1 MASSLIGSQLGKYQI
16 IDVIGQGGMAAV
28 YKGYHP
34 EIERYAAIKVLPPHP
49 GRGDAFVNRFQLE
62 ARTIARLQHPH
73 ILPLYDYGVDD
84 NIFYLAMAYV
94 EGGSL
99 SDRIHQGPMPL
110 QEVEKLLR
118 QIASALDYA
127 HRQGIIHRDIKPANI
142 LLDKEGHALLA
153 DFGIAKLIEGDVQLT
168 ATGGLI
174 GTPAYMSPEQCQGL
188 DITGQSDIYALGV
201 VAYEMITGQQP
212 FIADTPMM
220 VAVKHITEPVPQIRK
235 VMDSLPARL
244 EPVMMRVLAKSPED
258 RYDSAL
264 EFTQDF
270 AWAIYDDPALAELQ
284 QKIGTG
290 SHAAVSKTVPLPPPE
305 PFLKR
310 LGKNPLALL
319 GIFLSM
325 MAFLIV
331 GLTGVNQSQRAAAAV
346 NVTLAPDSTSGISN
360 AGLLSFGTTNV
371 LGDTV
376 NLRVDSLVP
385 PGINQTY
392 TVWLKNTQDESFLRL
407 GDMALDA
414 LGSGALV
421 YADPENRTLPAAFNS
436 AVITL
441 ESKSGGTGSRSG
453 RTSQVDNGMPKGQI
467 IYSAQLPS
475 EVAQALGQILSS
487 SPDGIGNSSL
497 LDSAI
502 SEAQAAIDNTTS
514 ASQADLGSI
523 YTHAEH
529 LINILSGSQ
538 TDYNKDGRAENPGR
552 GVGVISL
559 LDKIDAQLDTV
570 AQVPDIRLQSESG
583 LLRTCLENTRM
594 RVNNIVSLQQ
604 QILGVETLD
613 DAVPLNDESNDV
625 LAGLIDGADQNGNG
639 RVEPFASEC
648 GLGQIAAFA
657 LLISNM
663 ELTTTS

>member
-1 MASSLIGSQLGKYQI
+1 MESSLIGSQLGKYQI

-49 GRGDAFVNRFQLE
+49 GRGKEFIHRFQLE

-73 ILPLYDYGVDD
+73 ILPLYDYGVD
-84 NIFYLAMAYV
+84 NNVFYLAMAYI

-99 SDRIHQGPMPL
+99 SERIDQGSVPL
-110 QEVEKLLR
+110 QEVENLLR

-168 ATGGLI
+168 ATGGLV

-188 DITGQSDIYALGV
+188 EVTAQADIYALGV
-201 VAYEMITGQQP
+201 VTYEMITGQQP

-235 VMDSLPARL
+235 VMDSLPERL
-244 EPVMMRVLAKSPED
+244 EPVMMRVLAKLPED
-258 RYDSAL
+258 RYASAL

-270 AWAIYDDPALAELQ
+270 ARAIYDDAVIAELQ
-284 QKIGTG
+284 HKLGTG
-290 SHAAVSKTVPLPPPE
+290 SNLSIPKVTVLPPRE

-319 GIFLSM
+319 GLFLSL

-331 GLTGVNQSQRAAAAV
+331 GLTGVNQSRRAAI
-346 NVTLAPDSTSGISN
+346 NVTPIVDSPTILSN
-360 AGLLSFGTTNV
+360 AGLLSFGTTNT

-376 NLRVDSLVP
+376 NLRVESLVP

-392 TVWLKNTQDESFLRL
+392 TVWLQNTQDEGYLRL

-421 YADPENRTLPAAFNS
+421 YTDPENRTLPAAFNS
-436 AVITL
+436 AIITL
-441 ESKSGGTGSRSG
+441 EAKSGGTGSRSG
-453 RTSQVDNGMPKGQI
+453 RSGQVDSGIPKGQI
-467 IYSAQLPS
+467 VYSAHLPA
-475 EVAQALGQILSS
+475 EVSQALGQILSAS
-487 SPDGIGNSSL
+487 VDGIEGSSL

-502 SEAQAAIDNTTS
+502 SEAQAAIDNTT
-514 ASQADLGSI
+514 ANSQADLGSI

-529 LINILSGSQ
+529 LINIFSGSQ
-538 TDYNKDGRAENPGR
+538 IDHNNDGLAENPGR
-552 GVGVISL
+552 GVGVVTL
-559 LDKIDAQLDTV
+559 LDKIEAQLDAV
-570 AQVPDIRLQSESG
+570 AQAADIRLQSQSG
-583 LLRTCLENTRM
+583 LIRTCLENTRT
-594 RVNNIVSLQQ
+594 RVDQMTTLQQHILSLQ
-604 QILGVETLD
+604 TLD
-613 DAVPLNDESNDV
+613 DALLLAEESDAI
-625 LAGLIDGADQNGNG
+625 LAGLIDGTDQNGNG
-639 RVEPFASEC
+639 RIEPFVGEC
-648 GLGQIAAFA
+648 GLGQIASFA

-663 ELTTTS
+663 ELTSTP